1 MQDAVDLSN
10 YQVFILDLEEQ
21 KAIAMNLRAMEMS
34 LHKDSFIE
42 DLRAIL
48 KHPLHANS
56 CPEIRSYDLFCS
68 SLGGEDLGCLARN
81 RFALIHDCGHL
92 YVHSQVKSCGVIDCE
107 ASPRQSCFAL
117 LTSGLRRG
125 KASRQNSK
133 AERQRP
139 AHLFD
144 EAYAECL
151 NDCFSR
157 YKTWLKSKR
166 RQATRLVRLSL
177 PSHRREVRPLAR
189 EAQITGLL
197 SIRQPCAP

>member
-21 KAIAMNLRAMEMS
+21 KAIAMNFRAMEMS

-68 SLGGEDLGCLARN
+68 SLGGEDLSSLSRN
-81 RFALIHDCGHL
+81 WASRIHEYDD
-92 YVHSQVKSCGVIDCE
+92 VHVYCQLKSFGAIGGE
-107 ASPRQSCFAL
+107 ASFRQSPLAL
-117 LTSGLRRG
+117 LTSCLHRR

-144 EAYAECL
+144 EAHAECL
-151 NDCFSR
+151 NDCFTR

>member
-10 YQVFILDLEEQ
+10 FHVFLPELEEQ
-21 KAIAMNLRAMEMS
+21 KAIAMNLRAMEMF
-34 LHKDSFIE
+34 LHKESFIE
-42 DLRAIL
+42 CLRTIFENSHDAFHCSAIKNFDIFCPPIGDEDL
-48 KHPLHANS
+48 
-56 CPEIRSYDLFCS
+56 S
-68 SLGGEDLGCLARN
+68 SLSRNWTSCIHEYDDVHVYCQLKSFGAIGGE
-81 RFALIHDCGHL
+81 
-92 YVHSQVKSCGVIDCE
+92 
-107 ASPRQSCFAL
+107 ASFLQSPLAL
-117 LTSGLRRG
+117 LTSCLHRR
-125 KASRQNSK
+125 KACRQNSR